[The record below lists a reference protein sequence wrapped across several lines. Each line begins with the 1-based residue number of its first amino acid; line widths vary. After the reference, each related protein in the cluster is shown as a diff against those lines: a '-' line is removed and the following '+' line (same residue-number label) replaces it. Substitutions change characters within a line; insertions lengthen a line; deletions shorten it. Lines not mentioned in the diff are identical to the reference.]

1 MNNGSLASQWLLT
14 MPSSPPSFKL
24 SFPNG
29 SSARA
34 VCVQAPG
41 GLSTALEQLG
51 LKQSRPV
58 LVVVG
63 GASHLNSSDYRHLM
77 SLFTNLLAPLAEE
90 LGMTVIDGGTNA
102 GVMRLMGQAR
112 AACQASFP
120 LVGVAPLGKVYLP
133 NQPPIPQTHELEPH
147 HSHFLLIPGQEWGAE
162 SPWIAEAA
170 GLLAGD
176 APSLTLLI
184 NGGNISLIDLRESIA
199 NSRPVVV
206 MTGTGRLADEIA
218 AALRNPDAEMQA
230 GLSPVVQSGLI
241 ELSKSTQQLRSSLRN
256 HLKPVNSRSV
266 PASHK
271 PLSNAK
277 SIVKPA

>member
-1 MNNGSLASQWLLT
+1 
-14 MPSSPPSFKL
+14 MPSSPPSFEL

-34 VCVQAPG
+34 VCVQDPS
-41 GLSTALEQLG
+41 GLPKALEQLG
-51 LKQSRPV
+51 LKPSSPV
-58 LVVVG
+58 LVLIG
-63 GASHLNSSDYRHLM
+63 GASHLSSSDYHRLI

-102 GVMRLMGQAR
+102 GVMQLMGLAR
-112 AACQASFP
+112 SACQASFP

-147 HSHFLLIPGQEWGAE
+147 HSHFLLIPGQEWGDE

-170 GLLAGD
+170 GLLAGES
-176 APSLTLLI
+176 PSLTLLI
-184 NGGNISLIDLRESIA
+184 NGGKISLTDLRESIT
-199 NSRPVVV
+199 NSRPIVV

-241 ELSKSTQQLRSSLRN
+241 ELSKTTQQLRRSLCN
-256 HLKPVNSRSV
+256 HLKPANSHPVPDARS
-266 PASHK
+266 SF
-271 PLSNAK
+271 SNTQ